1 MKYLTQVRMITSEDF
16 NYYLKDFPEE
26 PRNFQG
32 YVNLELGILFDE
44 SYPVI
49 SVKFLSE
56 TAVVIVYKKTI

>member
-1 MKYLTQVRMITSEDF
+1 MITSEYF

-26 PRNFQG
+26 LRNFQG
-32 YVNLELGILFDE
+32 YINLKLGIIFDE
-44 SYPVI
+44 NYPVI